1 MQDTHRTQDLPEREE
16 DMERHEREAQRRD
29 ADERS
34 PEQRDT
40 LVPEDEDKP
49 APPGPANQPRG

>member
-16 DMERHEREAQRRD
+16 DMEQHEREAQRRD
-29 ADERS
+29 SDERS
-34 PEQRDT
+34 PEARNP
-40 LVPEDEDKP
+40 LPEDDDKP